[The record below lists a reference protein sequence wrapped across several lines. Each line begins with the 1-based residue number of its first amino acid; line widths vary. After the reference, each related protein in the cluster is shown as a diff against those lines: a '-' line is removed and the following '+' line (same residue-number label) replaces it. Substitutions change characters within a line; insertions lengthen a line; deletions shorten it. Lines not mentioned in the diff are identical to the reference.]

1 MGIIGTEERLS
12 LDATEYTLRVIL
24 KSGTELEYPISVSKS
39 EEERR
44 LKEYSSYIKSLVQG
58 RLRGVVVATADG
70 RLAFISGDAV
80 AVLELK

>member
-1 MGIIGTEERLS
+1 MN
-12 LDATEYTLRVIL
+12 
-24 KSGTELEYPISVSKS
+24 LEQALEIV
-39 EEERR
+39 R